1 MEYEISLL
9 GLLVSLLFIGITGI
23 YPGGVIVPSYL
34 GLFLRSPERIAGTLI
49 VALLTVLCYKV
60 ASSYLILFGT
70 RRFVFMVMIAGVW
83 TLVWLRFLPSL
94 LPASL
99 EFRAIGWVVPGLI
112 ANNMERQG
120 IVITTASLVTVTV
133 AVFFLSQFLH
143 LLMG

>member
-1 MEYEISLL
+1 
-9 GLLVSLLFIGITGI
+9 
-23 YPGGVIVPSYL
+23 
-34 GLFLRSPERIAGTLI
+34 
-49 VALLTVLCYKV
+49 
-60 ASSYLILFGT
+60 
-70 RRFVFMVMIAGVW
+70 MVMVAGAW

-133 AVFFLSQFLH
+133 AVFFLSQILR
-143 LLMG
+143 L